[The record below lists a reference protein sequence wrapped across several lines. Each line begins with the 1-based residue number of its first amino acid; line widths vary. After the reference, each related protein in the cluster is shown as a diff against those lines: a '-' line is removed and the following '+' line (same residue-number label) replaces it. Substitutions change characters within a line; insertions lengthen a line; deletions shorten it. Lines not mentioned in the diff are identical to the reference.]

1 MKNYFN
7 NTNAMNTENTRIPA
21 VFRTADSE
29 PHRFIRIKMD
39 KDAMIL
45 DYKGTREYKILNA
58 KIFVWPSDKQLRVMH
73 FTPEFTDH
81 YFYAALADNA
91 GGVFHINDSECIIEC
106 YQEFLD
112 EREKDAQGMFC
123 IFKTECGTILITYRT
138 ADKYIGFSYAPDT
151 PESESA
157 AEQLYEMFEFV
168 LPQEKNE
175 DEDEE

>member
-45 DYKGTREYKILNA
+45 DYKGTHEYKILNA
-58 KIFVWPSDKQLRVMH
+58 RVFVWPSDKHLRAMKFVPNL
-73 FTPEFTDH
+73 TNH

-91 GGVFHINDSECIIEC
+91 RGVFHINDSECIIEG

-112 EREKDAQGMFC
+112 TREKDAQGMFC

-168 LPQEKNE
+168 LPQEEDE